1 MLSGSDIIDETSLQI
16 IKILS
21 KDSSVSFVDIAK
33 ILGVSDATVH
43 MRVKRLIA
51 SGVIKKFKI
60 SIDNRLV
67 GYDHLA
73 FMGINIR
80 QGSAD
85 EVTSELTKLGEILEI
100 HELHGRFD
108 LLLKIRARNLDEMRS
123 IVVNKIRKMTQ
134 VVEVEL
140 MTVLKSAKEEPMIDL
155 DGSMRWTD
163 AAAS

>member
-51 SGVIKKFKI
+51 SGVIKKFTI

-155 DGSMRWTD
+155 DGSVRWTD

>member
-1 MLSGSDIIDETSLQI
+1 LLSGSDIIDETSLQI

-51 SGVIKKFKI
+51 SGVIKKFTI
-60 SIDNRLV
+60 SIDNRLL